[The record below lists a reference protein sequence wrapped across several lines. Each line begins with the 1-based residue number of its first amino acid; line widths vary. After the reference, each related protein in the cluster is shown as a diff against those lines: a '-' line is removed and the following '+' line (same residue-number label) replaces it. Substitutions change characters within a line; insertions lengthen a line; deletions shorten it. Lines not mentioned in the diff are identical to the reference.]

1 MRTSKRSSVI
11 TILMI
16 IATLMV
22 TLACYQNK
30 NENNNDYS
38 TWLIERIIKQSVT
51 NRQNT
56 TNAYYLWRINHHY
69 GPRTYKLEQ
78 EDCEQW
84 MTLWKEEKLFW
95 AINIP
100 DQSTIFIDSHNPA
113 LMELHSTESGKT
125 ETISQIN
132 LQKTA
137 AHQTWISQNLPQT
150 AGTHWTILTGDSA
163 TASACREGSTAAG
176 KWNVHINYLL
186 DSGGGQDDG
195 LNSQT
200 SEYYCYKGEEAPF
213 FFSKNSMAQ
222 ALFKLQASQQDEAIT
237 CMGPMDVN
245 IAEDSGDWYV
255 AYGPVWYYDK
265 PSPIQARYHIYK
277 PAETYTIDW
286 QIDSNIGTGWKLV
299 FGNETGPYDPEQI
312 VSNPFPATLT
322 DFYVWAIADMP
333 ANTADGSYATTVT
346 FTVTNPENVDHATY
360 VERSLMWVGDWTPPG
375 GTKSQIYMPL
385 LLR

>member
-1 MRTSKRSSVI
+1 
-11 TILMI
+11 MI

-22 TLACYQNK
+22 TLACEVDKDGNVI
-30 NENNNDYS
+30 NDDTS
-38 TWLIERIIKQSVT
+38 TLTGQVKKQGGGNHQRVT
-51 NRQNT
+51 DD
-56 TNAYYLWRINHHY
+56 YYLWDIGHFFGLRNETI
-69 GPRTYKLEQ
+69 EQ
-78 EDCEQW
+78 EDCKKW

-95 AINIP
+95 AINMP
-100 DQSTIFIDSHNPA
+100 NEAMVFIDSSNPA
-113 LMELHSTESGKT
+113 QMKLFSFELGNDGI
-125 ETISQIN
+125 ISQIS
-132 LQKTA
+132 LHKTT

-150 AGTHWTILTGDSA
+150 AGTHWTVLTGDSA
-163 TASACREGSTAAG
+163 TASTCREGSTAAG
-176 KWNVHINYLL
+176 KWKAQINYLL
-186 DSGGGQDDG
+186 DFGGGQDDG

-200 SEYYCYKGEEAPF
+200 SEYYCYQGEEAPF
-213 FFSKNSMAQ
+213 FFPENSMAQ
-222 ALFKLQASQQDEAIT
+222 AFFKLQATQQDEPIT
-237 CMGPMDVN
+237 CVGPMDTNV
-245 IAEDSGDWYV
+245 AEDGGDWHV
-255 AYGPVWYYDK
+255 ASTPIWYYDK

-322 DFYVWAIADMP
+322 DFYVWAVADMP